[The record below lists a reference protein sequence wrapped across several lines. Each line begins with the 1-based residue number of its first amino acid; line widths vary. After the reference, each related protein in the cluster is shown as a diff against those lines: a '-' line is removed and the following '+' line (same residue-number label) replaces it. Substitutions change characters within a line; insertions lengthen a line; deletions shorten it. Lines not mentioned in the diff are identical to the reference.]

1 MKDLAVT
8 LETYMQMRLAIFHS
22 LDDSTKAISQKWL
35 KELDTEIEKFH
46 RLYPIQSTAIQ
57 AQFISTSAAASSD
70 TYLIKLYESEIIT
83 SAVLSRALSTT
94 EKARQKGENEALRL
108 LNPSLDFLLSRVP
121 IFKSL
126 PEKAILT
133 LARHARRIPI
143 TEGQFIV
150 RAGEPGHSLY
160 VVVAG
165 MLEVDL
171 QNQTEVSRPKIFT
184 GDFFGEISLILKQ
197 PRSASVI
204 ALTPSELIEIDEN
217 ALNEA
222 MSDFP
227 QLRAEIEAVA
237 KNRQLQ

>member
-1 MKDLAVT
+1 
-8 LETYMQMRLAIFHS
+8 
-22 LDDSTKAISQKWL
+22 
-35 KELDTEIEKFH
+35 
-46 RLYPIQSTAIQ
+46 
-57 AQFISTSAAASSD
+57 
-70 TYLIKLYESEIIT
+70 
-83 SAVLSRALSTT
+83 LSTT